1 MTIRVMEPHVLYAPL
16 AAEPHLQKDLEVLRT
31 RVRALEGTHVIVDL
45 SNVDTI
51 TSPSIGSLVLLYKFL
66 HQRGQRLILCRTRLV
81 TQSILY
87 VAGLSDLFEFAADNV
102 EALALLHDPGTEHA

>member
-16 AAEPHLQKDLEVLRT
+16 APEPNLQKDLEVLRT
-31 RVRALEGTHVIVDL
+31 RVRAIDGTHVIVDL

-51 TSPSIGSLVLLYKFL
+51 TSPSIGSLVLLYKLL
-66 HQRGQRLILCRTRLV
+66 HQRGQRLILCHTRLV

-87 VAGLSDLFEFAADNV
+87 VAGLCDLFEFAQDNV
-102 EALALLHDPGTEHA
+102 EALALLHETGGQPG

>member
-16 AAEPHLQKDLEVLRT
+16 RSEPGLREDLEALRT

-45 SNVDTI
+45 SSVDTI
-51 TSPSIGSLVLLYKFL
+51 TSASIGSLVLLYKRL

-87 VAGLSDLFEFAADNV
+87 VAGLCELFEFADDQV
-102 EALALLHDPGTEHA
+102 EALALLHEGRGR